1 MKKFWE
7 YLRDI
12 WDTMFEHLVSD
23 LWGLILSAIALGAI
37 VAISSVL
44 VEC

>member
-1 MKKFWE
+1 MKKLLE

-12 WDTMFEHLVSD
+12 WDTMFENFVSD
-23 LWGLILSAIALGAI
+23 LWGLIALGAI
-37 VAISSVL
+37 VVISSVL